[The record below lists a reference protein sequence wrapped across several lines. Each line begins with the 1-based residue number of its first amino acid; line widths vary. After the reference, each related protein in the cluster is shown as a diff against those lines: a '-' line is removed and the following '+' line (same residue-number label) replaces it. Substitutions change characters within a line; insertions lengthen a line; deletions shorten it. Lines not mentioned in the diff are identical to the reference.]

1 MAPQSD
7 QAPPKDSPDAVPV
20 TDGPAATTLGP
31 DGKVTVTAAQANA
44 GSLAAPSPDA
54 SPAAPAQV
62 PGGRVLAPGDK
73 PKGDRVR
80 LAPVPPLESVT
91 LPPLEDGGKGFI
103 IPAGGIEVDADT
115 AQRAHEAAVAAGFR
129 LQEL

>member
-7 QAPPKDSPDAVPV
+7 Q
-20 TDGPAATTLGP
+20 DGPAVGTMPTGP
-31 DGKVTVTAAQANA
+31 DGKPAVTQAQANA
-44 GSLAAPSPDA
+44 SSLATPSPDA
-54 SPAAPAQV
+54 APAAPAAI

-73 PKGDRVR
+73 PSGDRVR

-91 LPPLEDGGKGFI
+91 LPPLEDGGKGYV
-103 IPAGGIEVDADT
+103 IPAEGTEVDADT
-115 AQRAHEAAVAAGFR
+115 AMRAHEAAVAAGFR